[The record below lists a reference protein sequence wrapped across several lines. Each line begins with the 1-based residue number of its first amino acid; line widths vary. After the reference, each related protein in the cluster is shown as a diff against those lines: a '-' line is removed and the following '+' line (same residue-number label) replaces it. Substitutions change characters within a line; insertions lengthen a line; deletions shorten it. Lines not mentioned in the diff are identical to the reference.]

1 MSRMPSEAQIL
12 RRIEALE
19 VARQAASRSHIA
31 TAGARIRATLF
42 DRQLRLEDD
51 TSRRKAALCTRRAG
65 KTDWV
70 PKHFYSRALAQPESI
85 RVYLAI
91 TRLRAKELIWRPLQI
106 INDAYGIG
114 AKFNETLATITL
126 PNHAVI
132 RLRGADDKREADKGR
147 GDKLHEVI
155 IDEAQIFP
163 SEVLASMADDV
174 YGPTLEDVGGDL
186 TVLGT
191 PGVVCAGKW
200 YEMTQS
206 DATKREPGWSTH
218 FWSVLDNPFMA
229 HMKTRLPE
237 MKLERR
243 WADDNPTY
251 LREWCGQWV
260 DDPSALFYAFD
271 SIRNL
276 HDRRETEMLGGNW
289 AHVLG
294 WDIGKRDAMALVAWA
309 FHPGSPDLYE
319 AFSWAKSGA
328 TTDEVMAQVRSL
340 EKRGYNFLARV
351 ADTGGLG
358 ALVVEETGA
367 RYTDADFSAYFEAAK
382 KTEKGAHVELMND
395 QLRAGRVK
403 LMRGS
408 PLAREMAILPKDPD
422 TSPKRWPEEDP
433 RFANHCCDAGL
444 YSWRRATN
452 WLYEAPQPKAPKVGT
467 PEWMEIQRAAEAKQ
481 LEEDM
486 EREIEANRRAKREL
500 AEVDQEMWA

>member
-1 MSRMPSEAQIL
+1 MSRMPSEAQLL

-19 VARQAASRSHIA
+19 RAKKAASNSHIEN
-31 TAGARIRATLF
+31 AGARIRSTLF

-51 TSRRKAALCTRRAG
+51 RSRRKAALCTRRAG

-70 PKHFYSRALAQPESI
+70 PKHFYTRALAQPESI

-91 TRLRAKELIWRPLQI
+91 TRLRAKELIWRPLQLL
-106 INDAYGIG
+106 DAAYNLG

-147 GDKLHEVI
+147 GDKLHEVV

-163 SEVLASMADDV
+163 SEVLSSMADDV

-200 YEMTQS
+200 YEMTQP
-206 DATKREPGWSTH
+206 DASKRERGWSAH

-229 HMKTRLPE
+229 HMKKRLPE
-237 MKLERR
+237 MKLERG

-271 SIRNL
+271 STRNL
-276 HDRRETEMLGGNW
+276 HDRRESEMLGGNW
-289 AHVLG
+289 AHTLG

-319 AFSWAKSGA
+319 AFSWSMSGA
-328 TTDEVMAQVRSL
+328 TTDKVMEKVRML
-340 EKRGYNFLARV
+340 EKRGYNFLGKV

-358 ALVVEETGA
+358 ALVVDETGA
-367 RYTDADFSAYFEAAK
+367 RYSDADFGAHFEAAK
-382 KTEKGAHVELMND
+382 KTEKGAHVELFND
-395 QLRAGRVK
+395 ELRCGRVK

-408 PLAREMAILPKDPD
+408 PLAREMAILPKDPEA
-422 TSPKRWPEEDP
+422 PAGKWPIEDA

-452 WLYEAPQPKAPKVGT
+452 WLYEAPPPDEPKIGT
-467 PEWMEIQRAAEAKQ
+467 QEWFEQEQARQQQELEAQ
-481 LEEDM
+481 M
-486 EREIEANRRAKREL
+486 EREFEANRRAKQEQ
-500 AEVDQEMWA
+500 AEIEGWL